1 MIDLK
6 YKKFDEGNYNLYT
19 LVTDRFKTID
29 LRINIRIQNE
39 RDNDKYIPMLWRMLV
54 STSSKYDSLKE
65 INEAAVDI
73 YDPYYGIR
81 FIGSGKQDV
90 LSLSAT
96 FVSEKYTEKGMNEK
110 NIKFLADFIFNPK
123 IINDGFDEEMFE
135 IKKEKLIDYY
145 LSTKD
150 YPREYAESRFREEM
164 TFFDYKE
171 HSLDEI
177 IELTRSLTSKELYDF
192 YKKVINEGKLDI
204 FISGNIDPL
213 EIKKICERNITFLG
227 NYHEDPEHVFNQ
239 KSYNKKPIIVI
250 ENSSN
255 VQSNLI
261 IGCKTINMT
270 DYERKYVS
278 LLYSWIL
285 GGGMN
290 SLLNQTV
297 REKNS
302 LCYYIYT
309 NRNNLLGIFKIYAG
323 IDGKDFDKVYDLI
336 EEEINNMKK
345 GNFSD
350 DLLESV
356 KNTYYNSL
364 ISIEDHQDDIIN
376 SFISEIYTG
385 ADDVETR
392 RKMMG
397 KVTKEDIM
405 EFAKKIHI
413 DTVFLLKGDR
423 S

>member
-1 MIDLK
+1 MK
-6 YKKFDEGNYNLYT
+6 YKKFDLGNYNLYT
-19 LVTDRFKTID
+19 IVTDRFKTID
-29 LRINIRIQNE
+29 LKINIRIE
-39 RDNDKYIPMLWRMLV
+39 KKKEYDKYIPMLWRMLV
-54 STSSKYDSLKE
+54 STSSKYGSLKE

-81 FIGSGKQDV
+81 FISSGKQDV
-90 LSLSAT
+90 LSLFAT
-96 FVSEKYTEKGMNEK
+96 FVNEKYTEKGMNEK

-123 IINDGFDEEMFE
+123 IINNGFDNEMFE
-135 IKKEKLIDYY
+135 AKKEKLIDYY

-150 YPREYAESRFREEM
+150 YPREYADSRFHEEM
-164 TFFDYKE
+164 TVFDYKE
-171 HSLDEI
+171 YSLDEI
-177 IELTRSLTSKELYDF
+177 IELTRSLTSTELYDF

-213 EIKKICERNITFLG
+213 KMKEIFEKNIKFAG
-227 NYHEDPEHVFNQ
+227 KYHEDPVHVFNQ
-239 KSYNKKPIIVI
+239 TVYNKEPNIVI
-250 ENSSN
+250 DNSSN

-261 IGCKTINMT
+261 VGCKTLDMT

-309 NRNNLLGIFKIYAG
+309 NRVNLLSILKIYAG
-323 IDGKDFDKVYDLI
+323 INGEDFDKTYRLI
-336 EEEINNMKK
+336 KEEMKNVEN
-345 GNFSD
+345 GNFSN

-364 ISIEDHQDDIIN
+364 IGIEDNQNDLLN
-376 SFISEIYTG
+376 SFISEVYG
-385 ADDVETR
+385 VSDNMDVR
-392 RKMMG
+392 REMME
-397 KVTKEDIM
+397 KVTMEDIM
-405 EFAKKIHI
+405 NFAKKTHI
-413 DTVFLLKGDR
+413 DTVYLLKGDR